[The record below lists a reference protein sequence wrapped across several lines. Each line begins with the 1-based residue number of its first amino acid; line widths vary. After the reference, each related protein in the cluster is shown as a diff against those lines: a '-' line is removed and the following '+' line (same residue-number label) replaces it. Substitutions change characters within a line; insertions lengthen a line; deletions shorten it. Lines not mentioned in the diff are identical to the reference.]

1 MHPTVAAATKQPCFL
16 QNPEVFRHRRQRHGM
31 RSSEMRDAAGTTRQV
46 RENAPPGGVG
56 QGGESS
62 VQCGG
67 RIFNQMV
74 NYLTAPSRMCKHFF
88 MIQPSVC
95 GQFFKNLVTRM

>member
-1 MHPTVAAATKQPCFL
+1 M
-16 QNPEVFRHRRQRHGM
+16 G
-31 RSSEMRDAAGTTRQV
+31 SSEMRDAAGTARQV

-67 RIFNQMV
+67 GIFNHLV
-74 NYLTAPSRMCKHFF
+74 NYLTAPFRMCKHFF
-88 MIQPSVC
+88 VIQPSVC
-95 GQFFKNLVTRM
+95 GQFFKFLVS